1 MTIEPGPMTMMAC
14 PEGSFADQYVTG
26 LAKTDSYALAS
37 GALTLNQNDG
47 GTLTF
52 K

>member
-1 MTIEPGPMTMMAC
+1 MTITPGPMTMMAC
-14 PEGSFADQYVTG
+14 PEGSFADQYIVG
-26 LAKTDSYALAS
+26 LGKTDSYAIAS
-37 GALTLNQNDG
+37 DVLTLNQSDG